1 MATQAQSSSSCSAV
15 LTVTVEGTQLDIRA
29 ASREQPDALR
39 TALIKAL
46 GLVQLSPSDLTLLQ
60 LQEKFR
66 VTLEGARSKTPDRL
80 SAVVYSCK
88 RGTMQETLWEAQVW
102 RYGGTQLVNAVH
114 SAIGSVSLHGKQSS
128 DTMALH
134 LLKVG
139 GQPAVT
145 AFHLMNCPANLE
157 EFGKVKDKFFAYGG
171 TFALAACAVS
181 ISDNVQVMALLERL
195 PPNHKRELVEHLFC
209 VRPHS
214 DFFCI
219 VQVVFTA
226 KERPQTKRCRIGPAP
241 RKPRNR
247 DGERAATTI
256 EEDEQPCKRRAR
268 RPLTQHATGMACQ
281 RVLPQTSP
289 TARRENPNEPATVG
303 DSSPSYSHGAGGTG
317 SCQTFSKRIDSAGS
331 CSGDGKTLFGV
342 PSSTPPTGFQGLG
355 SIRADLDTADML
367 LDSNSD
373 PFGYYGIELDSIDFS
388 TPSLPIDLL
397 FVSRSGQDAV
407 EVEGGW
413 SSLRDEYNVAG
424 ERFAWRGL
432 EGTDEWAATPEDKG
446 YLSSRLP
453 ERLISNMNDRALDTQ
468 VQSSPRF
475 CWPLSSQ

>member
-1 MATQAQSSSSCSAV
+1 MATQAQSSSSCSTV
-15 LTVTVEGTQLDIRA
+15 LTVIVEGTQLDIRA

-46 GLVQLSPSDLTLLQ
+46 GLVKLSPSDFTLLQ

-66 VTLEGARSKTPDRL
+66 VSLEGARSKTPDRL

-88 RGTMQETLWEAQVW
+88 RGTIQETLWEAQVW
-102 RYGGTQLVNAVH
+102 RHGGTQLVDAVH
-114 SAIGSVSLHGKQSS
+114 SAIGSVSLDGKQSS

-134 LLKVG
+134 LLEVG

-171 TFALAACAVS
+171 TFALAACAVA
-181 ISDNVQVMALLERL
+181 ISDNAQVMALLERL
-195 PPNHKRELVEHLFC
+195 PPNHKRELVAHLFC

-219 VQVVFTA
+219 VQVVFTS

-268 RPLTQHATGMACQ
+268 RPLTQHATDMACQ
-281 RVLPQTSP
+281 HVLPQTSP

-303 DSSPSYSHGAGGTG
+303 DPSPSYSHGAGGTG
-317 SCQTFSKRIDSAGS
+317 SCQTFSKRIDPAGS

-342 PSSTPPTGFQGLG
+342 PLLYTPDRLSRVRKYSS
-355 SIRADLDTADML
+355 
-367 LDSNSD
+367 
-373 PFGYYGIELDSIDFS
+373 
-388 TPSLPIDLL
+388 
-397 FVSRSGQDAV
+397 
-407 EVEGGW
+407 
-413 SSLRDEYNVAG
+413 
-424 ERFAWRGL
+424 
-432 EGTDEWAATPEDKG
+432 
-446 YLSSRLP
+446 
-453 ERLISNMNDRALDTQ
+453 
-468 VQSSPRF
+468 
-475 CWPLSSQ
+475 